1 MGKLLNFYTTEFN
14 LPKLYFLHIK
24 CIYMFSADLS
34 TVQTTIL
41 LLFLIK

>member
-34 TVQTTIL
+34 TNNDP
-41 LLFLIK
+41 FLIPN